1 MKKWLP
7 FYILNK
13 LGFLGQHKLVRNLRR
28 ILDFVK
34 CALKKQKSGQKKD
47 GKKAYLVPQP
57 QTVCY
62 VGNPESD
69 DNCRQSLTFDKKK
82 SHIKY
87 VNYCIMGTF
96 WAVRFWVRFQH

>member
-1 MKKWLP
+1 MVTVLHFEQARISWSTQTCKKSETNSRLCKMCVEKTE
-7 FYILNK
+7 I
-13 LGFLGQHKLVRNLRR
+13 RT
-28 ILDFVK
+28 
-34 CALKKQKSGQKKD
+34 KKD
-47 GKKAYLVPQP
+47 GKKVYLVPQP